1 MQHDCASPYVFTCGR
16 HHPLDGEFSAVA
28 VLSASIYG
36 FKRILHRGRGPSPA
50 IGNRV
55 LELLKRSCTF
65 TEHMVFGM
73 QHCRACLLV
82 WQPRSLPGADVKSK
96 ITFAPDDRNLPVSA
110 QAAPGVRRLLAH
122 GRTQRYT
129 RPAPA
134 MWRGELLVTVVP
146 PTVTHPDPAVRAS
159 PPPRTYRTTCPIHLE
174 ARPVQIPVGAPE
186 HVGACLICACVVLS
200 ASSNKNKQQKV

>member
-1 MQHDCASPYVFTCGR
+1 MQHDCASPFVFTCGR
-16 HHPLDGEFSAVA
+16 HHPLHGEFSAVA
-28 VLSASIYG
+28 VLSASIHG

-50 IGNRV
+50 IGNRFTRTAINV
-55 LELLKRSCTF
+55 VQALELLKRSCTF

-82 WQPRSLPGADVKSK
+82 WQPRSLPGADVKNK

-110 QAAPGVRRLLAH
+110 QAAPGVRRLLVH

-134 MWRGELLVTVVP
+134 MRCGELLVTVVP
-146 PTVTHPDPAVRAS
+146 PTVTHPDPAVLAS
-159 PPPRTYRTTCPIHLE
+159 LPPRTYRTTCPIHLE

-186 HVGACLICACVVLS
+186 HVGACLICVL
-200 ASSNKNKQQKV
+200 ASC